1 MDSVWV
7 PGRHYKWVVLG
18 VGMFAQASTSTFFQ
32 GLASI
37 GPVLRR
43 NEGLSLAQLGLLLG
57 APMAGFV
64 VTLLP
69 WGMASDRFTER
80 PVMTL
85 GLGLTGA
92 MLLLTSLVSG
102 LGPLWVCLALA
113 GAAGA
118 SVNAASGRAV
128 LGWFARDRRGLA
140 MGLRQTSVPLG
151 AAFSAVLLPVVA
163 SAFGLAPG
171 FRALAVICLLGALA
185 SWVWVREPPG
195 GGGSHQPAV
204 RAAAPGPDR
213 QAHRRAF
220 VNVVLAS
227 TSLVVCQTIFVA
239 FVVEML
245 HGHRDM
251 SLRAASL
258 VFAIAQVSGAASR
271 VVVGGWSDRMPD
283 RLAPLR
289 LLCFAMAG
297 GALLLGILFEGPLPV
312 VVGLS
317 IAVGTL
323 VICWNGLAFT
333 AAGELA
339 SPGRTGTALGL
350 QSTANFFVA
359 SVTPFLAGSL
369 IAWAGF
375 RVGFAFIAVPAT
387 LAGVLLLSSRPPR
400 KHPTDHPKTP
410 EECLR

>member
-1 MDSVWV
+1 MDTVWV

-43 NEGLSLAQLGLLLG
+43 SEGLSLAQLGLLLG

-80 PVMTL
+80 PVMAL

-102 LGPLWVCLALA
+102 LGALWVCLALA

-128 LGWFARDRRGLA
+128 LGWFARDRRGVA

-163 SAFGLAPG
+163 SAFGIAPG
-171 FRALAVICLLGALA
+171 FRVLAVICLLGALA
-185 SWVWVREPPG
+185 SWLWVREPPE
-195 GGGSHQPAV
+195 SIQQTAVPAPV
-204 RAAAPGPDR
+204 TEPDR

-227 TSLVVCQTIFVA
+227 TCLVVCQTIFVA

-245 HGHRDM
+245 HGHREM
-251 SLRAASL
+251 SLRGASL
-258 VFAIAQVSGAASR
+258 VFAVAQVSGAVSR

-289 LLCFAMAG
+289 ILSFAMAG
-297 GALLLGILFEGPLPV
+297 GALLLGVLFEAPLPV
-312 VVGLS
+312 VVVLS
-317 IAVGTL
+317 VAVGTL

-333 AAGELA
+333 AAGEMA

-375 RVGFAFIAVPAT
+375 RLGFAFIAVPAT
-387 LAGVLLLSSRPPR
+387 IAGVLLLSSRPAR
-400 KHPTDHPKTP
+400 RHPTDDAKTP
-410 EECLR
+410 EECSR